1 MFEGFKRKRSR
12 RSDRIRKAL
21 ISAVTAVSIFAGTA
35 AYFGVHTA
43 SLAQGEVQCDVREP
57 QTAGM
62 NGRTVILHSNDVHG
76 AIDGYSKMAWLKSQY
91 EAAGAEVVL
100 CDTGGYTPVEPEYSD
115 YRTLD
120 AMTMMFYAG
129 YKVAGIGDSE
139 IRGGY
144 DEFRKA
150 VSGSKFRLI
159 STNSM
164 KDGKTILT
172 PGYLHEAGSGVKI
185 GFISIGGT
193 EDAADVTFLSGD
205 DMYAAATSQVD
216 SLKKSG
222 ADLVIAL
229 AQTGD
234 SGACDLYSKVKDID
248 MILGGH
254 SNVAMTE
261 GSKGEPVQ
269 AAGERFA
276 YIGVVVVDGEGNI
289 ADHYLVETDKLGS
302 DSKVTESSAKI
313 LERVGDTPAIGSA
326 ATAAT
331 SKAASKAAAKSSA
344 KAGEGASAE
353 ATTEEAVKAATE
365 AVIEAATEAA
375 ESKKAAAEAETKKTA
390 AKAEDTKKEE
400 TEAKAEDTKKEEAK
414 ADDKQAEAEK
424 KEETKAGAEDT
435 KKEETEAKAEDT
447 KKEET
452 KAEAEDTKK
461 EEAKADDKQ
470 TEAAKKEDTKAE
482 EKKDDAGDDSVG
494 NNDGE
499 YEVVKGDCLWNIA
512 RDRLGDGTRWV
523 EIYELNKGIISNPSL
538 IYVGQQLVLPPG

>member
-164 KDGKTILT
+164 KDGKTILS

-254 SNVAMTE
+254 SNAAMTE

-289 ADHYLVETDKLGS
+289 ADHYLVETGKLGS
-302 DSKVTESSAKI
+302 DSKVTESSARI
-313 LERVGDTPAIGSA
+313 LERVGDTPAIGSV

-331 SKAASKAAAKSSA
+331 SKTASKAAAKSSA

-375 ESKKAAAEAETKKTA
+375 ESKKAETEAADTKKA
-390 AKAEDTKKEE
+390 ATKATESKKAAGTTDTKAEPVKEE
-400 TEAKAEDTKKEEAK
+400 TEAR
-414 ADDKQAEAEK
+414 
-424 KEETKAGAEDT
+424 
-435 KKEETEAKAEDT
+435 AEDT

-452 KAEAEDTKK
+452 KAE
-461 EEAKADDKQ
+461 ADDKQ

>member
-100 CDTGGYTPVEPEYSD
+100 CDTGGYTPVEPEYND

-150 VSGSKFRLI
+150 VSSSKFRLI

-254 SNVAMTE
+254 SNAAMTE

-302 DSKVTESSAKI
+302 DSKVTESSARI

-326 ATAAT
+326 AMAAT
-331 SKAASKAAAKSSA
+331 SKAGAKASA

-375 ESKKAAAEAETKKTA
+375 ESKKAATAAAETKKA
-390 AKAEDTKKEE
+390 ATEATESKKAAGSTDTKAEPVKEE
-400 TEAKAEDTKKEEAK
+400 TEAKAEDTKKEETK

-424 KEETKAGAEDT
+424 KEETK
-435 KKEETEAKAEDT
+435 AKAEDT